1 MFLSLRKWAVR
12 PGILLRAPSG
22 PRAFNHIQVAFGSTS
37 PLTSLVCMCVN
48 VRVFSTSENEHWRGM
63 LSSPESLL
71 ATAPCHLRR
80 GMERWRASVRMSGD
94 RMCSTLWMRSSTH
107 TRQLPNNRL
116 QLCATVTKS
125 TVLAVVE
132 LTKICSITWK
142 EFREAKI

>member
-22 PRAFNHIQVAFGSTS
+22 SWAFNYIQVAFGSTS

-48 VRVFSTSENEHWRGM
+48 TRVFSTSENEHWRGM
-63 LSSPESLL
+63 LSSLESLL
-71 ATAPCHLRR
+71 AIAPCHLRR
-80 GMERWRASVRMSGD
+80 GMERWRASVRMGGQGCAAHCVD
-94 RMCSTLWMRSSTH
+94 EEQH

-125 TVLAVVE
+125 IMLAVVE
-132 LTKICSITWK
+132 LTKTCSITWK
-142 EFREAKI
+142 EFKAAKM